1 VSAGRLRIIINSRC
15 PEETHLVTVSPEVV
29 LGPDVLEGVLGLV
42 LKSGAVSD
50 VLPVLSPEPVGV
62 DTGEDDGGD
71 HNAMCLSVFVVR
83 QHSTVGH
90 TRWKA
95 CARCL

>member
-1 VSAGRLRIIINSRC
+1 MTMRIDCLI
-15 PEETHLVTVSPEVV
+15 ETEVTNLVTVSPEVV

-42 LKSGAVSD
+42 LKSGAVGD

-83 QHSTVGH
+83 Q
-90 TRWKA
+90 
-95 CARCL
+95 